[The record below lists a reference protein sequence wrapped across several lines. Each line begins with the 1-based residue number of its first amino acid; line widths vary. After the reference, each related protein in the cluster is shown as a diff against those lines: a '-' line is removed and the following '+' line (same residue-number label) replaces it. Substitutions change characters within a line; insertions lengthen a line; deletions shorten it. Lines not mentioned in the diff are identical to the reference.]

1 MSASYPRSGQDMLR
15 VAFPHKT
22 DGVGG
27 HVVTATSALGGAALL
42 GLRLVCD
49 PAMLYNGHMA
59 QSDPHL
65 GSRLL
70 LGCDEGDAEGQ
81 AGGEACAADAEDG
94 SWFRVASRREAALH
108 EEVRVGTWAELAARV
123 AERSALLGGAPLQQ
137 PSHPPIVFTLAP
149 PFFTTAAD
157 PDAAD
162 AGAAAAT
169 ADAATRG
176 SAQPGG
182 RAAGWFLSA
191 CSPDRAA
198 LWPAAAALLRG
209 RYHRSPTSAGLT
221 SPEASA
227 GFTSPEATAAPLWA
241 SIGGARHGRCHRVTV
256 QWRTAAWSQ
265 HRRPNPSP
273 SPSPSP

>member
-1 MSASYPRSGQDMLR
+1 MLR

-49 PAMLYNGHMA
+49 PAMLFNGHMA

-70 LGCDEGDAEGQ
+70 LGCDEGDADGQ
-81 AGGEACAADAEDG
+81 TGGEACVAGAEDG
-94 SWFRVASRREAALH
+94 SWFRLSSRHEASLH
-108 EEVRVGTWAELAARV
+108 QEVRVGTWAELAARV
-123 AERSALLGGAPLQQ
+123 AERSALLGGAPLQHL
-137 PSHPPIVFTLAP
+137 SHPPIVFTLAP
-149 PFFTTAAD
+149 PFFATAAD
-157 PDAAD
+157 PDATA
-162 AGAAAAT
+162 AGAAT
-169 ADAATRG
+169 ARG
-176 SAQPGG
+176 SAEPGG

-209 RYHRSPTSAGLT
+209 RYHRAPTSAGFT
-221 SPEASA
+221 SPEASAGSASAETSA

-256 QWRTAAWSQ
+256 QWRTAAWSP
-265 HRRPNPSP
+265 HRH
-273 SPSPSP
+273 